1 MNKDYY
7 IGVRSDFNTMGK
19 LLDRPMLRLNTGMAN
34 HLRTTAMRKGIK
46 KTEQRQRLEFFIVS
60 KEEMDNLL
68 DDSWRA
74 MQKLATAAECRPLV
88 KVKADVFSDAIDKV
102 NSKPEYQGGMD
113 YDTHNKYKE
122 DLAKSFD
129 KALEVVG
136 TDLNI
141 RKTKPKLPDNPFKVG
156 DLIPFKNHKQLFRH
170 EFDYGQDTSDY
181 IYANKRIAKAG
192 KKFVE
197 IECLKVKHVENGE
210 WYNSDSAV
218 KHFNDVRAYGL
229 TDEDGYA
236 GWQNGH
242 AIPLESNPDALEW
255 VLVRDYNGKPKKFQ
269 WTKFASY
276 DFSNGKFDDIKY
288 KDADYYADLEPA
300 YCYAWESRD

>member
-7 IGVRSDFNTMGK
+7 IGVRSDFATMGK
-19 LLDRPMLRLNTGMAN
+19 LLERPMRRLNTGMAN

-46 KTEQRQRLEFFIVS
+46 KTEQRQRLEFFVVDQQ
-60 KEEMDNLL
+60 EMDNLL
-68 DDSWRA
+68 DDTWRA

-156 DLIPFKNHKQLFRH
+156 DLIPFR
-170 EFDYGQDTSDY
+170 DYGNVWTHQGDDRKEGKTNFK
-181 IYANKRIAKAG
+181 YADKRIAKAG

-197 IECLKVKHVENGE
+197 IERLQVKHVENGE
-210 WYNSDSAV
+210 WYNSDTAV
-218 KHFNDVRAYGL
+218 KYFNDVEAYGL
-229 TDEDGYA
+229 KDKDGYI
-236 GWQNGH
+236 GLQHGH
-242 AIPLESNPDALEW
+242 AIPLDTNPDALEW

-276 DFSNGKFDDIKY
+276 VFSNGKSDKY
-288 KDADYYADLEPA
+288 EDADYYADLEPA
-300 YCYAWESRD
+300 YCHAYEMR

>member
-1 MNKDYY
+1 MNKNYY
-7 IGVRSDFNTMGK
+7 IGVRSDFATMGK
-19 LLDRPMLRLNTGMAN
+19 LLERPMRRLNTGMAN

-46 KTEQRQRLEFFIVS
+46 KTEQRQRLEFFIVD
-60 KEEMDNLL
+60 KQEMDNLL
-68 DDSWRA
+68 DDTWRA

-113 YDTHNKYKE
+113 YETHNKYKE

-156 DLIPFKNHKQLFRH
+156 DLLPFQDWSNIWTHKGDDRKDDKSYFK
-170 EFDYGQDTSDY
+170 
-181 IYANKRIAKAG
+181 YANKRIAKAG

-197 IECLKVKHVENGE
+197 IEYLKVKHVENGE

-218 KHFNDVRAYGL
+218 RHFNDVEAYGL
-229 TDEDGYA
+229 KDKDGYP

-242 AIPLESNPDALEW
+242 AIPLESNPERLEW
-255 VLVRDYNGKPKKFQ
+255 VLDRNPWTGKPVKHQ
-269 WTKFASY
+269 WNRIVRGSHKEEQPSY
-276 DFSNGKFDDIKY
+276 YDECI
-288 KDADYYADLEPA
+288 PA
-300 YCYAWESRD
+300 YCTSHEMS

>member
-19 LLDRPMLRLNTGMAN
+19 LLDRPMSRLNTGMAN

-46 KTEQRQRLEFFIVS
+46 KTEQSQRLEFFIVS

-68 DDSWRA
+68 DDTWRA

-88 KVKADVFSDAIDKV
+88 KVKADVFRDAIDKV

-156 DLIPFKNHKQLFRH
+156 DLIPFR
-170 EFDYGQDTSDY
+170 DYGNVWTHQGDDRKEGKTNFK
-181 IYANKRIAKAG
+181 YADKRIAKAG

-197 IECLKVKHVENGE
+197 IEFLQVKDVQYGGWSNT
-210 WYNSDSAV
+210 DSAV
-218 KHFNDVRAYGL
+218 NYFNDVEAYGL
-229 TDEDGYA
+229 QGDSKYA
-236 GWQNGH
+236 QISHGH
-242 AIPLESNPDALEW
+242 AIPLESNTDRLEW
-255 VLVRDYNGKPKKFQ
+255 VLQRDYKGKPVKHQ

-276 DFSNGKFDDIKY
+276 EFKSNTYEDPSYHDECI
-288 KDADYYADLEPA
+288 PA
-300 YCYAWESRD
+300 YCYSYEMR